1 MIRSDG
7 GGEDIGE
14 GEEGVWFD
22 FFDRGFGCRER
33 KRMWRKK
40 VCGRAWQCLINIRG
54 ACIRNGPIGDCT
66 EIPPGPMMVLVVQI
80 LLGLWPKLFLSFSFF
95 LFAFGGN
102 LFNFCLFKG
111 PTLLLYSD
119 QMYLSWGY
127 ISLQISSTSNQQT
140 IITHL
145 KF

>member
-33 KRMWRKK
+33 ERKRMWRKK
-40 VCGRAWQCLINIRG
+40 VCGGAWQCLINIRG

-80 LLGLWPKLFLSFSFF
+80 LLGLWPKLFLSLFSCLLSVGIYSIFVSSRVLHCYCTPTRCTF
-95 LFAFGGN
+95 LEVTFH
-102 LFNFCLFKG
+102 FKY
-111 PTLLLYSD
+111 PPP
-119 QMYLSWGY
+119 
-127 ISLQISSTSNQQT
+127 QT
-140 IITHL
+140 N
-145 KF
+145 KQ